1 MYEEKITLKL
11 TFPII
16 LLALI
21 LLTGLFS
28 VLAQNVI
35 RPIETEISFPKDL
48 NSPDVNFDL
57 QSLGNK
63 KFKLVLEKP
72 NQTLTNVKIYDI
84 LGNLILHDKLK
95 PTDGIQKNYDFT
107 HLNSKLFVVE
117 VGNAKYNKTKSI
129 YANPQGSIDRSVTTT
144 TTDE

>member
-1 MYEEKITLKL
+1 MNEEKITLKP
-11 TFPII
+11 TFLSI
-16 LLALI
+16 LLS
-21 LLTGLFS
+21 LFFLS
-28 VLAQNVI
+28 GMFTVWAQNVI
-35 RPIETEISFPKDL
+35 RPIETEISFPREL

-57 QSLGNK
+57 KSLGNK

-72 NQTLTNVKIYDI
+72 NQSLTNVKIYDI

-95 PTDGIQKNYDFT
+95 PADGVQKNYDFT

-117 VGNAKYNKTKSI
+117 VGNARYNKTKSV
-129 YANPQGSIDRSVTTT
+129 YANPQGTMESNVS